1 MRALRQRLDGI
12 EPEERQ
18 PTAARSYLRGLPFLS
33 GSGGFIVWPARFR
46 DEVGCAREA
55 RVIGWLKANTSVRC
69 PDCKAV
75 NTYRAEE
82 FGLALAE
89 AKKGGLD
96 PWRDMLRIG
105 N

>member
-1 MRALRQRLDGI
+1 MELSPKSGNRQS
-12 EPEERQ
+12 
-18 PTAARSYLRGLPFLS
+18 ARSYLRGLPFLS
-33 GSGGFIVWPARFR
+33 GSGGFIVWPPRFR

>member
-1 MRALRQRLDGI
+1 MRARRQRLDGI

-18 PTAARSYLRGLPFLS
+18 PTVGKIILARPPVSVR
-33 GSGGFIVWPARFR
+33 SGGFIVWPARFR